1 MYEKSYTHPSNIVT
15 TTVTP
20 NSNFVFTASVDGS
33 VRMWKKFPTAIEFAK
48 HFYAHKGRVVSL
60 HCSYDGAFVAS
71 IGEDKTIKVYDV
83 EAIDLTRIIQLDYLP
98 GPSAWVYNSP
108 LRSLWIYVIHH
119 I

>member
-1 MYEKSYTHPSNIVT
+1 M
-15 TTVTP
+15 
-20 NSNFVFTASVDGS
+20 GS
-33 VRMWKKFPTAIEFAK
+33 EMCIRDSP
-48 HFYAHKGRVVSL
+48 
-60 HCSYDGAFVAS
+60 CSYDGAFVAS